1 MQGVATNFGIDIFIP
16 IIQAIRRELRLPS
29 EPCPLNPDINAI
41 ADHIRA
47 VTFAISDGVYPS
59 NEERGFVIRKLIR
72 KSTQRAQRIRPG
84 TGPFLYK
91 IVPSVARVMKEPYPE
106 LEQKREI
113 ISQIIKSE
121 EERFQAVIKDVVP
134 ALKEEFNSVKAGG
147 AKVVPGA
154 VVFRYSDEKGVP
166 FDFQREIAQEMGLG
180 LDMDGFD
187 RLMEEQKNRARAKS
201 KISKE
206 IFAAPAGLAR
216 KADEEWSE
224 EEKLRIRANH
234 TATHLLHAA
243 LRKVLGAHVWQSGS
257 LVYPDRLRF
266 DFSHPK
272 KLEAA
277 EIQKIEELV
286 NNQIAAGHEVKR
298 EVMKLAD
305 AKQSGAIALFGEKYE
320 DEVVVRTIGDFS
332 KELCGGD
339 HIDNTK
345 NIGVFKILQEGSI
358 AAGTRRIEAIT
369 GPEAYKWLTAQAEK
383 FKAVMKPETDGWL
396 KTKSSSNFT
405 YADLKKWYGLETELS
420 GLIEELSAAKK
431 KMAKEETR
439 QAEAAAGKLVDELLK
454 NSREIKGVR
463 VAAHLEKDIEPVVLR
478 KIGEGVIQKDPAAIA
493 LVAGTSGDKTNLV
506 LAAGRDAVK
515 KGLNARE
522 LIKPLAAVIGGSG
535 GGRPEFAQAGGEDAS
550 RIKEALEM
558 IYKLVEEKL

>member
-1 MQGVATNFGIDIFIP
+1 
-16 IIQAIRRELRLPS
+16 
-29 EPCPLNPDINAI
+29 
-41 ADHIRA
+41 
-47 VTFAISDGVYPS
+47 
-59 NEERGFVIRKLIR
+59 
-72 KSTQRAQRIRPG
+72 
-84 TGPFLYK
+84 
-91 IVPSVARVMKEPYPE
+91 MKEPYPE
-106 LEQKREI
+106 LEKKREI

-493 LVAGTSGDKTNLV
+493 LVAGTSGDKTNRV